1 MTPTWLPS
9 PPAPIVPTP
18 VGGCRSLRGQRV
30 IVGDA
35 DHGWHGD
42 LRADDPID
50 HNGHLAV
57 PVLHEL
63 DYYRAE
69 LANTQTTT
77 RLMPAAEVWVEQVT
91 EPSAT
96 PLPPPSGDVLSRLV
110 QLDAPPPR
118 APIPARD
125 MPRLTGCRVVLV
137 SPTRTRRDVRASSEP
152 YQRDDATICV
162 RVCPEPDWYR
172 WALTGQA
179 PTSTAAP
186 IYLVWVE

>member
-1 MTPTWLPS
+1 MTSWLPT
-9 PPAPIVPTP
+9 PPAPVVPTP
-18 VGGCRSLRGQRV
+18 VGQRRNLRGQRV

-35 DHGWHGD
+35 DHGWRGD

-50 HNGHLAV
+50 HRGHLAV

-69 LANTQTTT
+69 LTKTETTT
-77 RLMPAAEVWVEQVT
+77 RLVPASEVWVEQIT
-91 EPSAT
+91 ET
-96 PLPPPSGDVLSRLV
+96 PPAPEASSGDVLSRLV
-110 QLDAPPPR
+110 NLDAPPPR
-118 APIPARD
+118 APIAARD

-137 SPTRTRRDVRASSEP
+137 APAGTRRDVRASSEP

-172 WALTGQA
+172 WTLTGQT

-186 IYLVWVE
+186 IYLIWAE